1 MRLKLDEN
9 LPAELAADLR
19 ECGHDVETVVEENLG
34 GRSDRLILV
43 AAGRERRSLIALDKG
58 LREEGLRAR
67 THGLPPIVLLRL
79 RSSGVS
85 ALRAASIRAIEEL
98 ALTERFALAVVTEA
112 AFGCESEGSQLGAA
126 S

>member
-43 AAGRERRSLIALDKG
+43 AAGRERRILITLDKG
-58 LREEGLRAR
+58 AARGGPARKNARSPAHHPASPSIIGCERAARGVHSGNRGARAHRKVRAR
-67 THGLPPIVLLRL
+67 RRHRGGIRL
-79 RSSGVS
+79 RK
-85 ALRAASIRAIEEL
+85 
-98 ALTERFALAVVTEA
+98 
-112 AFGCESEGSQLGAA
+112 
-126 S
+126 